1 MPKQTIVP
9 WSANKLWFLLDEIKL
24 KSLSIII
31 IKETIK
37 QIKPANETVV
47 NFGVSFFHLKITE
60 KIENPMADTIP
71 KINPNNVLN

>member
-24 KSLSIII
+24 KSLFIII
-31 IKETIK
+31 VKETIK

-47 NFGVSFFHLKITE
+47 NFGVSFFHL
-60 KIENPMADTIP
+60 
-71 KINPNNVLN
+71 